1 VSRFGRGLARVFRP
15 GGTTPVVTWTIAGV
29 TVLIWAAQ
37 LLTRN
42 PSLGL
47 DPITSTLGYYPPAT
61 LDSPWTLITS
71 AFVHSPTSFWHIL
84 FNMYALVVVGPVIEY
99 SIGRWRFLLLYLL
112 SALGGSVAVLLL
124 APGTFVI
131 GASGAIFGLFAAY
144 FVIQRGL
151 GQNPMQIVV
160 VVVLNLVIGFITPG
174 VSWQA
179 HVGGLVIGGLVGLIL
194 VRTRRRQQRGAQA
207 GLLVLVFAGLI
218 VLVPI
223 GLAIMPPLLQRFSGS

>member
-1 VSRFGRGLARVFRP
+1 MSRFGRGVARVFRP

-29 TVLIWAAQ
+29 TVAVWALQ

-42 PSLGL
+42 PALGI
-47 DPITSTLGYYPPAT
+47 DPVTAVLGYFPPAT
-61 LDSPWTLITS
+61 LDAPWTLVTS

-84 FNMYALVVVGPVIEY
+84 FNMYALVVVGPLLEY
-99 SIGRWRFLLLYLL
+99 SIGRWRFLVLYLL

-144 FVIQRGL
+144 FVVQRGL
-151 GQNPMQIVV
+151 GQNPMQILI

-179 HVGGLVIGGLVGLIL
+179 HVGGLVVGGLVALIL
-194 VRTRRRQQRGAQA
+194 VRTRRRQQRGLQV
-207 GLLVLVFAGLI
+207 GLLVVLFAALI

-223 GLAIMPPLLQRFSGS
+223 GLAILRSR